1 MNPFS
6 LKEKPGTRRCQACL
20 EMLSADKP
28 LTSACISDFEVT
40 AWALRTISACL
51 DGERQEKHFMASG
64 VMARAKLKPKGNSVF
79 SIDVPPLRDDWLRGL
94 GCPIFRALSG
104 KKSEFCQ
111 AGIRSVKFLT
121 KQARF
126 NTIEIFN
133 TVLQKRIVIKLNFF
147 IDDYNTI
154 SIENAESLNGKKLRI
169 VRGTESFDYHL
180 FQDHNK

>member
-1 MNPFS
+1 M
-6 LKEKPGTRRCQACL
+6 
-20 EMLSADKP
+20 
-28 LTSACISDFEVT
+28 
-40 AWALRTISACL
+40 
-51 DGERQEKHFMASG
+51 
-64 VMARAKLKPKGNSVF
+64 
-79 SIDVPPLRDDWLRGL
+79 
-94 GCPIFRALSG
+94 
-104 KKSEFCQ
+104 
-111 AGIRSVKFLT
+111 KFLT

-180 FQDHNK
+180 FQDHIQLKLPLRHCSGIRVYVGDQQYDAVPRLITQTRNLKRRTPMTFTGWALFIPKPRPISTATHLPMPPCSWFWMG